1 MLLLCLHTRPS
12 PSFPSFSVSLSIV
25 PRGPDSCPSQV
36 TSGCAPPWALWEWL
50 VVVPLGQVERGGS
63 VAPGQGGADP
73 DVGIV
78 SVALE
83 WEA

>member
-1 MLLLCLHTRPS
+1 M
-12 PSFPSFSVSLSIV
+12 
-25 PRGPDSCPSQV
+25 G
-36 TSGCAPPWALWEWL
+36 
-50 VVVPLGQVERGGS
+50 VPLGQVERGGS
-63 VAPGQGGADP
+63 VALGQGGADP